1 MMRALFTASTGMGAQ
16 QLNVDTLAHNIS
28 NVNTIGF
35 KKQRV
40 EFQDLLYQTIRRP
53 AADENRNEP
62 VGLAVG
68 LGVRPAAINTL
79 FAQGNLQ
86 HTENPLDVAIIGTG
100 TGFFAIQVPGYEEPL
115 YTRDGAIKIDA
126 SGQLVTADGY
136 LYLGPEALEE
146 NFTDPSIA
154 TDGTVSYIVP
164 GSTEPQN
171 AGEPLQIFKFS
182 NPAGLQKLGK
192 NLYQATANSGE
203 PVQWEPESD
212 SSITLNSGYLEMANV
227 QVVEEMVNLI
237 TAQRAYEF
245 NSKLIQASD
254 EMLQTAANLRR

>member
-1 MMRALFTASTGMGAQ
+1 MMRALYTASTGMGAQ
-16 QLNVDTLAHNIS
+16 QLNIDTLAHNMA
-28 NVNTIGF
+28 NVNTTGF

-53 AADENRNEP
+53 AADEDRNEP

-68 LGVRPAAINTL
+68 LGVRPAATTTL
-79 FAQGNLQ
+79 FAQGNRQ
-86 HTENPLDVAIIGTG
+86 NTENPMDVAINGL
-100 TGFFAIQVPGYEEPL
+100 GFFAIQVPGYEEPL

-126 SGQLVTADGY
+126 AGQLVTADGY

-146 NFTDPSIA
+146 NYLDVSIA
-154 TDGTVSYIVP
+154 ADGTVSYLLP
-164 GSTEPQN
+164 DSTEPQT
-171 AGEPLQIFKFS
+171 AGEPLQIFKFT
-182 NPAGLQKLGK
+182 NPAGLQKIGK
-192 NLYQATANSGE
+192 NLYQATPNSGE

-212 SSITLNSGYLEMANV
+212 STISLSSGYLEMSNV